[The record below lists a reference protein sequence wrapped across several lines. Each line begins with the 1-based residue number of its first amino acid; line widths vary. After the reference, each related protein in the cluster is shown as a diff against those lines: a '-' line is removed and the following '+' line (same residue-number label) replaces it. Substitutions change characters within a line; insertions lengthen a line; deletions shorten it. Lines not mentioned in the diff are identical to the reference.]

1 MLIKS
6 NVGKGSVLLYRTA
19 VVITESSN
27 CSEYAYTFG
36 VLCASGKCLV

>member
-6 NVGKGSVLLYRTA
+6 QARKESVLLYSA
-19 VVITESSN
+19 VVENTESSN

-36 VLCASGKCLV
+36 VHCTLGKCLV

>member
-6 NVGKGSVLLYRTA
+6 QVGKGSVLLYSVV

-36 VLCASGKCLV
+36 VHCALSKCLV